1 MDNDKTKI
9 DISSVDAAKLPHKDR
24 LTEFKKTWYKFS
36 LNKMS
41 VVGLVIIILVILL
54 AVFYKFIVPYPEDIG
69 AVVKFQEALQAPSA
83 EHLLGTDATGRD
95 MFSRIIYAF
104 RGALTM
110 GV

>member
-24 LTEFKKTWYKFS
+24 LTELKKTWYKFS

-54 AVFYKFIVPYPEDIG
+54 
-69 AVVKFQEALQAPSA
+69 
-83 EHLLGTDATGRD
+83 R
-95 MFSRIIYAF
+95 RI
-104 RGALTM
+104 L
-110 GV
+110 